1 MNHTEFLRRRLPH
14 ITGAVLL
21 LLSITTGASA
31 LTTEQLAEK
40 ALAAT
45 VSLEMKD
52 STGTTLSFGSG
63 FFVKP
68 NQIATNFHVIAGARQ
83 GTAKLVGKDTR
94 YQIEGIVAT
103 DKKNDLAVLNVTASG
118 VAPLSLGDSD
128 TVKIG
133 AKVYVAGNPKGLEGT
148 FSDGLISRRESYPK
162 KRLQMT
168 APISPGSSGGPVL
181 NSKGEVIGISVAV
194 HRALD
199 AQNLNFAIP
208 SNPLKALLAKA
219 RPAKPLSQNSQSI
232 SAETYFLRGY
242 AKYGLG
248 LYDAAIVAY
257 TLAILL
263 EPDDA
268 DAYYNRGLAK
278 YNLDQYFAAIADY
291 DMAIRLKP
299 DFAFAYIGRG
309 IAKADLKQHFAAIAD
324 YDTAIRLKPDYAHA
338 YNNRGNTKYDLKQYA
353 AAIADYDMSIRLK
366 PDYANAYNNRGLA
379 KYNLKQ
385 YAAAIADY
393 TQAIRLDPDF
403 AADYLLNRGLAK
415 EKLKQYFAA
424 FSDYDMAIRLEP
436 DNADAYIDR
445 GIAKYNLK
453 QYFAAIADYDTA
465 IRLKP
470 NDATVYIGRGI
481 AKADLK
487 QYAAAIV
494 DFDTAIR
501 LKPDYAHAYY
511 GRGLAKAQLGRTWEA
526 KQDLWTAWELA
537 VQAGDTDL
545 KADIEETLRLLE

>member
-1 MNHTEFLRRRLPH
+1 MNHKTEFLRRRLPC

-21 LLSITTGASA
+21 LLSITTGAPA

-45 VSLEMKD
+45 VFLEMKD
-52 STGTTLSFGSG
+52 STGTTLSFSSG

-68 NQIATNFHVIAGARQ
+68 NQIATNFHVIEGARQ
-83 GTAKLVGKDTR
+83 GTAKLVGKYTR

-103 DKKNDLAVLNVTASG
+103 DKDNDLAALKVTAYG
-118 VAPLSLGDSD
+118 VTPLSLGDSD
-128 TVKIG
+128 TVNIG

-148 FSDGLISRRESYPK
+148 FSDGLISRRERYPK

-208 SNPLKALLAKA
+208 SNYLKALLAKA
-219 RPAKPLSQNSQSI
+219 RPARPLSQSSQSI
-232 SAETYFLRGY
+232 SGETYFLRGN
-242 AKYGLG
+242 AKYELG

-338 YNNRGNTKYDLKQYA
+338 YNNRGN
-353 AAIADYDMSIRLK
+353 
-366 PDYANAYNNRGLA
+366 
-379 KYNLKQ
+379 
-385 YAAAIADY
+385 
-393 TQAIRLDPDF
+393 
-403 AADYLLNRGLAK
+403 
-415 EKLKQYFAA
+415 
-424 FSDYDMAIRLEP
+424 
-436 DNADAYIDR
+436 
-445 GIAKYNLK
+445 AKYNLK

-481 AKADLK
+481 AKANLK

-511 GRGLAKAQLGRTWEA
+511 GRGLAKALLSRTWEA
-526 KQDLWTAWELA
+526 KQDLWIAWDLA
-537 VQAGDTDL
+537 VQAGDADL
-545 KADIEETLRLLE
+545 KADIEKNLRLLE